1 MKKLQLHI
9 LFLLTFLN
17 VNAQHVKLIG
27 DSLAFSPRNFI
38 LAEGKFVA
46 DILLDN
52 GDNKTVQLAAN
63 LFSEDIKMV
72 TGQKPEIKYDIKT
85 VSKT

>member
-72 TGQKPEIKYDIKT
+72 TGQKPEIKYDI
-85 VSKT
+85 